1 MANVYIN
8 EPEFQRII
16 TEMRNE
22 QKKIEEVYGKV
33 KKDDDDMAHYWSGD
47 TGEEALRRLQ
57 KRTST
62 YEEKM
67 KYLDDYILFLEK
79 TLEGYR
85 EFENKTNKS
94 IDSNADMQS

>member
-1 MANVYIN
+1 MAKVYIN

-33 KKDDDDMAHYWSGD
+33 KKDDDDMANYWEGD
-47 TGEEALRRLQ
+47 NGEEALLRLQ

-79 TLEGYR
+79 TLEAYR
-85 EFENKTNKS
+85 EYENKTNQS

>member
-1 MANVYIN
+1 MQNVYIN

-22 QKKIEEVYGKV
+22 EKKIEEVYGKV
-33 KKDDDDMAHYWSGD
+33 KKDDDDIANYWGGNN
-47 TGEEALRRLQ
+47 GEEAVKRLQ

-67 KYLDDYILFLEK
+67 KYLDDYIVFLEK
-79 TLEGYR
+79 TLETYK
-85 EFENKTNKS
+85 ELENKTNKS
-94 IDSNADMQS
+94 IDANADMQV

>member
-1 MANVYIN
+1 MQNVYIN

-22 QKKIEEVYGKV
+22 QKKIEDVYGRV
-33 KKDDDDMAHYWSGD
+33 KKDDDDMADYWSGD
-47 TGEEALRRLQ
+47 NGEEALFRL
-57 KRTST
+57 KERTAT

-67 KYLDDYILFLEK
+67 KYLNDYIVFLEK
-79 TLEGYR
+79 TLEGYK

-94 IDSNADMQS
+94 VDSNADMQA